1 MIRNIKLILLLFLF
15 GTLSVVGQKS
25 NTRIGFK
32 LLPGLTGSY
41 VPNEPQQIQNSI
53 YPRFTFNFGVLY
65 IRGIKDSLLFIET
78 GLYYSDRGG
87 LQKDVTIEYGGEN
100 GPTTSDIYSHSY
112 YLTLPFLL
120 RMEFKHFYASIG
132 PTFDFYTHTK
142 YVWTPMEDKI
152 ERSNYVSGGFFS
164 RFKIGAVLNVG
175 TQIKLTDKLGLFIE
189 GSFNPSEFQKDQVSE
204 KYLFF
209 MNYLLGVGI
218 TYNLHKNLP

>member
-1 MIRNIKLILLLFLF
+1 MKRTLKLILVLFLF
-15 GTLSVVGQKS
+15 GTLSAVAQKS

-41 VPNEPQQIQNSI
+41 VPNEPQQIQNSL
-53 YPRFTFNFGVLY
+53 YSRFTFNFGLLY
-65 IRGIKDSLLFIET
+65 IREIKDSLLFVET

-87 LQKDVTIEYGGEN
+87 LQKDVILMNGVEN
-100 GPTTSDIYSHSY
+100 GSTISDIYSHSY
-112 YLTLPFLL
+112 YITLPFLL

-132 PTFDFYTHTK
+132 PTFDFYIHSK
-142 YVWTPMEDKI
+142 EIWTPMEDKI

-189 GSFNPSEFQKDQVSE
+189 GSFNPSEFQKDPVSK
-204 KYLFF
+204 KYVFF
-209 MNYLLGVGI
+209 MNYILGVGI
-218 TYNLHKNLP
+218 TYNLLKNLH